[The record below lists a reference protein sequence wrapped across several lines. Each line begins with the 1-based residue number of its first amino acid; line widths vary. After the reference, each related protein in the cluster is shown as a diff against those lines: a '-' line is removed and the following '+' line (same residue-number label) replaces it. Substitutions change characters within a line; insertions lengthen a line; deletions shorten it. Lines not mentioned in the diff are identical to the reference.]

1 MLLLE
6 NHGIFVAGDTVAQL
20 GEKLSCVLSE
30 LKGALVQT
38 PRIKKA
44 QTEYT
49 CSMTSSLNGF
59 FPEGFV
65 FLPADFE
72 LPPEFLSNKKG
83 ASPLLRPFTPD
94 HIVYC
99 RAYPLWLDDMDSAR
113 EEIEGYREKYG
124 VLPRV
129 IMIKQ
134 IGVFFAGENE
144 KQARTACALFEDAA
158 KIALYS
164 RSFGGES
171 HMTEELT
178 DFIVNWEVESYR
190 SSKNG

>member
-1 MLLLE
+1 
-6 NHGIFVAGDTVAQL
+6 
-20 GEKLSCVLSE
+20 
-30 LKGALVQT
+30 
-38 PRIKKA
+38 
-44 QTEYT
+44 
-49 CSMTSSLNGF
+49 
-59 FPEGFV
+59 
-65 FLPADFE
+65 
-72 LPPEFLSNKKG
+72 
-83 ASPLLRPFTPD
+83 
-94 HIVYC
+94 
-99 RAYPLWLDDMDSAR
+99 MDSAR